1 MCIEVNSKMYLQSR
15 RQASLLFTSPKR
27 DVMEAF
33 RMSGFA
39 GIILSISKPA
49 EEQEKFNASC
59 KTMNENYQLSLT

>member
-15 RQASLLFTSPKR
+15 MQASLLFTSPKR

-39 GIILSISKPA
+39 GIISNLLSI
-49 EEQEKFNASC
+49 
-59 KTMNENYQLSLT
+59 